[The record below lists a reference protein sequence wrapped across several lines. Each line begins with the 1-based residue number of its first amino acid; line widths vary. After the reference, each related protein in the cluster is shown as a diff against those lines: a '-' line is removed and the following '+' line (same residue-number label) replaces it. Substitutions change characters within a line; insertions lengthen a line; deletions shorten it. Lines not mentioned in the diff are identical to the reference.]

1 MREEGDDV
9 NEFAERRPVGRRL
22 RSLRPSRRFVGF
34 ALGSGAGLLIDLGG
48 FGVLV
53 ALGVAPGIAN
63 LCSSFASIT
72 VVYLLVTRYS
82 FGVGTKPST
91 YVIFVAWYSLA
102 IIVFSTII
110 EWAVVTTGLPP
121 IVCKLASVP
130 FSFSL
135 NYAFSRFLF
144 KRGRPKAG

>member
-1 MREEGDDV
+1 MLESGV
-9 NEFAERRPVGRRL
+9 I
-22 RSLRPSRRFVGF
+22 RPSSFMNEVAGSAAPRPLRRFRPTRRFAGF
-34 ALGSGAGLLIDLGG
+34 FLGSGAGLLVDLGG
-48 FGVLV
+48 FGLLV

-82 FGVGTKPST
+82 FGVGTRPST
-91 YVIFVAWYSLA
+91 YVLFVAWYSLA
-102 IIVFSTII
+102 IIVFSTLI
-110 EWAVVTTGLPP
+110 ELAVVTTGLQP

-130 FSFSL
+130 LSFTL

-144 KRGRPKAG
+144 RSR

>member
-1 MREEGDDV
+1 M
-9 NEFAERRPVGRRL
+9 NEFAERQPVARL
-22 RSLRPSRRFVGF
+22 RRFLPSRRFSGF
-34 ALGSGAGLLIDLGG
+34 VMGSGAGLLVDLGG
-48 FGVLV
+48 FGLLV

-82 FGVGTKPST
+82 FGVGTRPST
-91 YVIFVAWYSLA
+91 YVLFVAWYSLA
-102 IIVFSTII
+102 IIVFSTLI
-110 EWAVVTTGLPP
+110 EWAVVTTGLQP

-130 FSFSL
+130 LSFTL

-144 KRGRPKAG
+144 RTR